1 MFGTNPDFTT
11 DFDDFERD
19 VERAEAEIER
29 RRARRAARFYR
40 GDEVQPFDEDTCDK
54 EAA

>member
-1 MFGTNPDFTT
+1 MFGTNPDFTSG
-11 DFDDFERD
+11 FDDFERD

-29 RRARRAARFYR
+29 RRAGRFYI
-40 GDEVQPFDEDTCDK
+40 GNEVQPFDEDTCDK